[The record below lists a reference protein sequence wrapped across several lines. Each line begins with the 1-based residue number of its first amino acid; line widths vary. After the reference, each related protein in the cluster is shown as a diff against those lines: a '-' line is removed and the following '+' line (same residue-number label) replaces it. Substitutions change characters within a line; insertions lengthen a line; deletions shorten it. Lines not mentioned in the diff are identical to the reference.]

1 MSRRTYRFACGPL
14 ALAGAFALLGAGEA
28 RSGAAPL
35 PPIETPAD
43 TGRPV
48 GILVHGRGELPG
60 DSVAAR
66 KSWTRAIKSGTATLS
81 GDSLLRD
88 DDVWVAWYADA
99 LDPLAPPVCDAAPRP
114 DRSRDGTGGDDD
126 GLRAFFAAI
135 GEGLTATLD
144 MLDGHARDEARAL
157 AGDFLFIGDPVR
169 RCAAETQLARV
180 LARATRE
187 GRPVILVAHSFGAL
201 LSYGYLQSSPP
212 DDSAHFTVRKY
223 VTIGS
228 LLGAPGVRSMLLG
241 DTASRA
247 RLPNGVERWSNI
259 VNPRDALAYSVAF
272 ETSADSAAN
281 GRAENLTTSAGTAGE
296 DSHYIGRY
304 LRDPVT
310 VRSVVGAWCDAF
322 PAGGRATSPVGC
334 QALAGR
340 R

>member
-1 MSRRTYRFACGPL
+1 MWTL
-14 ALAGAFALLGAGEA
+14 VVAGAVALLSAGEA

-35 PPIETPAD
+35 SPINFSAD
-43 TGRPV
+43 STRPV
-48 GILVHGRGELPG
+48 VILVHGRGELPG

-66 KSWTRAIKSGTATLS
+66 ESWARAIRSGTATLS
-81 GDSLLRD
+81 GDSLLRQ

-99 LDPLAPPVCDAAPRP
+99 LDPLAPAVCDIAPRP
-114 DRSRDGTGGDDD
+114 DASRSGTGADDE

-144 MLDGHARDEARAL
+144 MLDGYARDEARAL

-201 LSYGYLQSSPP
+201 LSYGYLRTSPP
-212 DDSAHFTVRKY
+212 DDSAHYTVQKY

-247 RLPNGVERWSNI
+247 RLPAGVQRWTNI
-259 VNPRDALAYSVAF
+259 VNPHDALAYSVAF
-272 ETSADSAAN
+272 ETSADSASG
-281 GRAENLTTSAGTAGE
+281 GRAENLTTTAGTAGE

-322 PAGGRATSPVGC
+322 PAAGRATRPAGC
-334 QALAGR
+334 EALASGR
-340 R
+340 